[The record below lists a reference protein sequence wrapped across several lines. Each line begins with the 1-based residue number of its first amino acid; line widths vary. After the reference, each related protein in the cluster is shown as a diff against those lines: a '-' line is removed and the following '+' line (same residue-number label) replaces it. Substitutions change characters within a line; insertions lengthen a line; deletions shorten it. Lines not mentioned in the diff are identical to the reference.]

1 VLALVIC
8 IFSAGIFLFVRA
20 RLYGT
25 LDDQI
30 RADLATIEKV
40 YQEETGDLG
49 ELAHRMGI
57 TLFQVAEGETIL
69 YQTPDW
75 PPGGTTPYRLGTR
88 GDPSHR
94 IVAARDET
102 ALRQSLWTLGVIL
115 AMLALG
121 LVRILRGPGE
131 ADRMMAA
138 QLIGTG
144 GIAAL
149 LLLGAVTGV
158 PSAVDVALTVAL
170 LATFAS
176 IAFVKKGS
184 AILGESPE
192 PKEGG

>member
-1 VLALVIC
+1 MTEFLTVALGC
-8 IFSAGIFLFVRA
+8 IL
-20 RLYGT
+20 
-25 LDDQI
+25 
-30 RADLATIEKV
+30 
-40 YQEETGDLG
+40 
-49 ELAHRMGI
+49 
-57 TLFQVAEGETIL
+57 TIL
-69 YQTPDW
+69 A
-75 PPGGTTPYRLGTR
+75 
-88 GDPSHR
+88 
-94 IVAARDET
+94 V
-102 ALRQSLWTLGVIL
+102 
-115 AMLALG
+115 G
-121 LVRILRGPGE
+121 LVRILRGPGD